1 MKDHRWIEEILP
13 FLQFLGV
20 KSKLEARSNAD
31 EILTRPEYSEYSSLE
46 ASALLQ
52 RIEEEHR
59 RGALI
64 DDKTFKLTLSLSIG
78 LAVLGS
84 ASALILKALASQEMK
99 ILVGSL
105 LTVGVAYV
113 LTAGFLALTSLRT
126 LPSYGFGTTFLL
138 QRKADDESEIVATA
152 LARQETSNLL
162 RHARNEAAYMTLR
175 NGFLLLFVACVL
187 FVCALAY
194 QASQPASLIGDKRAT
209 ECVEAGPNTVER
221 KESTMTEGDQV
232 FRVLEWTFCEE

>member
-138 QRKADDESEIVATA
+138 QRKADDESE
-152 LARQETSNLL
+152 
-162 RHARNEAAYMTLR
+162 M
-175 NGFLLLFVACVL
+175 